1 MMMMRFR
8 YIYETDNSI
17 YHSFNKT
24 FISIYYYYYYYYYL
38 TTITGSAVAL
48 HCGKPR
54 PTCKVNEKGRTLT
67 PVTSKSLKIVR
78 FELDVHDHV
87 HDIYTSENFHFNPF
101 SGGFS
106 PDRWNITGLWLFPGY
121 NEFFSRAGAQVEPV
135 DGFSPFMAHTTWF
148 HPRTVLLGF
157 RLYRNSFRGNIPQNT
172 AKMAWIGNFKPNRT
186 NIKFAISCKV

>member
-8 YIYETDNSI
+8 YIYEADNSI

-67 PVTSKSLKIVR
+67 PSDIKI
-78 FELDVHDHV
+78 L
-87 HDIYTSENFHFNPF
+87 ENCQ
-101 SGGFS
+101 
-106 PDRWNITGLWLFPGY
+106 I
-121 NEFFSRAGAQVEPV
+121 
-135 DGFSPFMAHTTWF
+135 
-148 HPRTVLLGF
+148 
-157 RLYRNSFRGNIPQNT
+157 
-172 AKMAWIGNFKPNRT
+172 
-186 NIKFAISCKV
+186 